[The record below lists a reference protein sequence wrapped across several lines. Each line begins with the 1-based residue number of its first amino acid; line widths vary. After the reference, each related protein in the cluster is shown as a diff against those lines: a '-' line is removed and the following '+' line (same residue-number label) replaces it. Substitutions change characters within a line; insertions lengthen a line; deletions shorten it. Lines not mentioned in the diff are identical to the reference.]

1 MQKVAVIL
9 VTGWLWLCFTSFLP
23 APAKK
28 VNWMSVKELHAA
40 YARQP
45 KPILVDVYTGWCGWC
60 KVMDRETYSRAE
72 VADYIN
78 EHFYPVKLDAE
89 SKETFDW
96 NGKTFTYN
104 RQYKSNDLAIWLL
117 YGQMS
122 YPSTVFI
129 PTLDGQPAPLA
140 GYLKPA
146 ELEAPLRYFGEGA
159 YKSKKF
165 PEFMQGFQPN
175 WK

>member
-1 MQKVAVIL
+1 MQKVAAFLIISC
-9 VTGWLWLCFTSFLP
+9 LWVSTTSFLP
-23 APAKK
+23 VPAAK
-28 VNWMSVKELHAA
+28 VNWMSVSEMHAA

-45 KPILVDVYTGWCGWC
+45 KPILVDVYTSWCGWC
-60 KVMDRETYSRAE
+60 KVMDRETYSKTE
-72 VADYIN
+72 VANYIN

-89 SKETFDW
+89 SKDSFVW
-96 NGKTFTYN
+96 NNKTFLYN

-122 YPSTVFI
+122 YPSTVFL

-146 ELEAPLRYFGEGA
+146 EMEAPLRYFGDGA
-159 YKSKKF
+159 YKTKKF
-165 PEFMQGFQPN
+165 PEFVKDFQPV